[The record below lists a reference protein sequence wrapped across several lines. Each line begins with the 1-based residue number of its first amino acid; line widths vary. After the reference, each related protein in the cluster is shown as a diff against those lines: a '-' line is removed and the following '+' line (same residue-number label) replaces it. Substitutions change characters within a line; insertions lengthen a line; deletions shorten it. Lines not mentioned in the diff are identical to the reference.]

1 MSHDMLELAELAYT
15 LRPNFNQWCEA
26 ILPALA
32 QRLERCPIAFC
43 THLRFDHQLNII
55 ESYSRPYPSPLPP
68 QYEQIISAILD
79 PQELGSFAQNKEG
92 REVVIT
98 HPSILWTQDTP
109 ELFNPEVQ
117 IFWERFAYPVGI
129 NHSVIIQHGTLY
141 DRWFFILPIKQS
153 QHLSPSKREQ
163 WTLINT
169 HLGAALRFQDAA
181 SQMIGE
187 RLEETSSGVLSADGQ
202 VVDLFE
208 EPLKAAPE
216 LQEALRFAAKNVDK
230 ARGKLRRTDPLQAL
244 ELWKGL
250 VDGQFSLVD
259 HFDTDG
265 KRYILL
271 KRNAP
276 ETLNHRALSYRERQ
290 VFTAAAQGLSN
301 KLIAYE
307 LGLNDSTVSTLLQ
320 RAFHKLNI
328 SSRLQLIE
336 LAHHLL
342 QAPPDDE
349 PDGA

>member
-15 LRPNFNQWCEA
+15 LRPDLNQWCEA
-26 ILPALA
+26 ILPAIR
-32 QRLERCPIAFC
+32 QRLEGCPIAFY
-43 THLRFDHQLNII
+43 THLSFDHQFNITR
-55 ESYSRPYPSPLPP
+55 SHSRPSPSPIPP
-68 QYEQIISAILD
+68 KYEPIIDAILN

-92 REVVIT
+92 RDVAIA

-109 ELFNPEVQ
+109 ELFNPDVQ
-117 IFWERFAYPVGI
+117 TFWERFAYPVGI
-129 NHSVIIQHGTLY
+129 NHSVIIQHGTLHE
-141 DRWFFILPIKQS
+141 RWFFILPLKQS
-153 QHLSPSKREQ
+153 QDIPPSLREQ

-169 HLGAALRFQDAA
+169 HLGAALRLQHAA
-181 SQMIGE
+181 TQPTST
-187 RLEETSSGVLSADGQ
+187 LEESSSGILSADGE

-216 LQEALRFAAKNVDK
+216 LQEALRFAAKSIDK

-244 ELWKGL
+244 ALWKGL

-276 ETLNHRALSYRERQ
+276 ETLKHRALSFRERQ
-290 VFTAAAQGLSN
+290 VLTAAAQGLSN

-307 LGLNDSTVSTLLQ
+307 LGLTDSTVSTLLQ
-320 RAFHKLNI
+320 RAFQKLNI

-336 LAHHLL
+336 LAHQLL
-342 QAPPDDE
+342 HNQ
-349 PDGA
+349 DGDHPHA